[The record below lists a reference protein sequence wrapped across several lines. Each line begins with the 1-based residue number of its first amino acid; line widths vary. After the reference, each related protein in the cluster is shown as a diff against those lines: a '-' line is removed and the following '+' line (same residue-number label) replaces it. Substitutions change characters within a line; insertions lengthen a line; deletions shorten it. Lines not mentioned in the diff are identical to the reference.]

1 MPGRFIAGIGAILIH
16 DDKYLLLKR
25 ASKRDFGAGHWD
37 CVTGRLEQG
46 EGFEEAARREV
57 MEEIGVEISIDFLIG
72 TSHFYRG
79 EPVPEN
85 ELVGVVYA
93 CSTDTPDAINH
104 SDEHSE
110 YRWMT
115 ANEAVEM
122 LTTTRPSSIWLRNV
136 IQRAELLRQHTPDA
150 LVEQFRHEGFETE

>member
-1 MPGRFIAGIGAILIH
+1 MPGRFVAGVGAIIMH
-16 DDKYLLLKR
+16 EDKYLLLKR
-25 ASKRDFGAGHWD
+25 SSKRDYGAGHWD

-46 EGFEEAARREV
+46 ESFEEAVHREV
-57 MEEIGVEISIDFLIG
+57 MEEIGIEVSVDFLLG

-79 EPVPEN
+79 ESIPEN

-93 CSTDTPDAINH
+93 CSTTTPDAIRH

-115 ANEAVEM
+115 AAEAVEM
-122 LTTTRPSSIWLRNV
+122 LSTTRPSSVWLRKV
-136 IQRAELLRQHTPDA
+136 IERAELLRQHIPVS
-150 LVEQFRHEGFETE
+150 LVEQFRREGFETE